1 MYLHYAVFLPVD
13 WHSSTQKEKRDSM
26 RHFGLALVLACVL
39 SGTVS
44 AGEIPTTGATSP
56 QPSSSVVTAG
66 EIHTTD
72 AVAIASEIPGTGAT
86 APQDSTAILTL
97 ILSLLSIVR

>member
-13 WHSSTQKEKRDSM
+13 WHSSNSKENRDSM

-39 SGTVS
+39 AGTVS

-56 QPSSSVVTAG
+56 PPPVSVVTAG
-66 EIHTTD
+66 G
-72 AVAIASEIPGTGAT
+72 IPGTGMT
-86 APQDSTAILTL
+86 ASQDSTAILTL
-97 ILSLLSIVR
+97 ILTLLSIVR

>member
-1 MYLHYAVFLPVD
+1 
-13 WHSSTQKEKRDSM
+13 M
-26 RHFGLALVLACVL
+26 RQFGLALVLACVL

-56 QPSSSVVTAG
+56 QPSGLVVTAG

-72 AVAIASEIPGTGAT
+72 SVAIASEIPSTGAT